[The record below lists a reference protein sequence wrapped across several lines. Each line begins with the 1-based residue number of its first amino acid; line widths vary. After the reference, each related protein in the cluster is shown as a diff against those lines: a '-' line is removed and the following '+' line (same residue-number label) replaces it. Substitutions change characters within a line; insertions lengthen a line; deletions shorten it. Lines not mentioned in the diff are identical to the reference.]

1 MAISR
6 RLNDSGLSLLA
17 IVGTICALTIT
28 LTALTPIII
37 KVVKLQYAAKASRQI
52 RFMQD
57 SAKEYFASNGVWP
70 TSITDL
76 KSDGYINAEWNG
88 KDPWGHDYGLAG
100 DASGFAVTCSG
111 IPDEDS
117 RIAVASSLPFTSSAG
132 NSVVST
138 VPLIGEESS
147 MLPLVHRS
155 GAENRRTMAKT
166 LITPGV
172 NTQTYYKNLNAT
184 GIIRL
189 KDYWI
194 DDMSCKEDGSGKGI
208 LLSDYKEFVEVS
220 VE

>member
-1 MAISR
+1 MVIR
-6 RLNDSGLSLLA
+6 RRINNCGLSLLA

-28 LTALTPIII
+28 LTALTPVII
-37 KVVKLQYAAKASRQI
+37 KVVKLQYAVKAARQI

-57 SAKEYFASNGVWP
+57 SSKEYYATNGVWP

-76 KSDGYINAEWNG
+76 KSDGYINANWDG

-100 DASGFAVTCSG
+100 DASGFSVTCSG

-117 RIAVASSLPFTSSAG
+117 RIAVASSLPFTESAG
-132 NSVVST
+132 NSVIST
-138 VPLIGEESS
+138 VPLMGEESS

-155 GAENRRTMAKT
+155 GLEERRTMAKV

-172 NTQTYYKNLNAT
+172 NTQTYYKNLNTT

-189 KDYWI
+189 KDYYME
-194 DDMSCKEDGSGKGI
+194 DMSLKEDGSCKGI
-208 LLSDYKEFVEVS
+208 YLSDYKEFVEVS